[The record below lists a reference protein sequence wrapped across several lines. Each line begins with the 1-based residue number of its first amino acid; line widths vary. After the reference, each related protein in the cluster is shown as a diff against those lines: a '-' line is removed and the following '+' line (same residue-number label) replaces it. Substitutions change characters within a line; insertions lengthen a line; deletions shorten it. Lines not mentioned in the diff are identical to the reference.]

1 MFATLLS
8 KEVRH
13 HLLTFR
19 FAAALA
25 TTLILVIVSVW
36 VLGDDYIRRS
46 NAYNLAAEASAQADR
61 EIYVPSE
68 ISPTLHRPPSS
79 LSIFAQGEDRRFG
92 NTVQV
97 NRWEVPR
104 EAEGSFNDNMLLA
117 AEPALDL
124 HTIFAIVVS
133 LFGILFSYD
142 AVSGER
148 ESGTLK
154 LQCTTPISRGT
165 LFAAKFTGGVIC
177 LAIPFLL
184 SFTSGLILLSFFSG
198 LRFTPEQW
206 SAIGLMVFAGLL
218 YGAAFVATGL
228 ACSATVR
235 RSSVAL
241 VLSLLVWAVF
251 VLLIPSA
258 ANSAADILAP
268 MPSPAAIANVEKTSL
283 QEAAASLR
291 EFGERYPN
299 YWLGLYTGGWSI
311 PGRGGCLKFDGRE
324 VDYRHGEAWVRT
336 FEPMMQ
342 GRAQR
347 IWDAFYRGEG
357 QRRRHAEVFET
368 LSLPSPT
375 HHLRRAFMALAK
387 TDYRVYGDF
396 LEGARRYR
404 RQMITDFES
413 RGYFSDNASQFF
425 SRRPISEIDDER
437 FLARARYYRQQR
449 ALNRPA
455 REYLSPE
462 LWGPLPAEAI
472 PQFEHHPAESDFVG
486 SLQPIGILTTIA
498 AIIFAIGFVA
508 FIRYDVR

>member
-1 MFATLLS
+1 MFVTLLL

-25 TTLILVIVSVW
+25 TTLILVVVSVW
-36 VLGDDYIRRS
+36 VLGDDYIRRR
-46 NAYNLAAEASAQADR
+46 NAYNLAADASAQANR
-61 EIYVPSE
+61 EVYVPSE
-68 ISPTLHRPPSS
+68 ISPTVHRPPSS
-79 LSIFAQGEDRRFG
+79 LSIFAQGEDCRFG
-92 NTVQV
+92 NTIQV

-124 HTIFAIVVS
+124 YTIFAIVVS
-133 LFGILFSYD
+133 LFGILLSYD

-148 ESGTLK
+148 ETGTLK
-154 LQCTTPISRGT
+154 MQCTTPTSRGT

-177 LAIPFLL
+177 LAIPFIL
-184 SFTSGLILLSFFSG
+184 SFTGGLILLSFFSG

-218 YGAAFVATGL
+218 YGAVFVATGL
-228 ACSATVR
+228 ACSAIVR

-241 VLSLLVWAVF
+241 VLSLLVWALF

-258 ANSAADILAP
+258 ANSAADVFAP
-268 MPSPAAIANVEKTSL
+268 MPSPAELANIEKATL

-291 EFGERYPN
+291 EFRERYPR
-299 YWLGLYTGGWSI
+299 YWLGLYTSGWSI
-311 PGRGGCLKFDGRE
+311 PGRGGCFKFDGGE
-324 VDYRHGEAWVRT
+324 MDYRHGEAWVRT

-347 IWDAFYRGEG
+347 IWDAYYRGER
-357 QRRRHAEVFET
+357 QRRRHAEVFEI

-375 HHLRRAFMALAK
+375 HHLRMAFMALAA
-387 TDYRVYGDF
+387 TDYRAYGNF

-404 RQMITDFES
+404 RRMITELES
-413 RGYFSDNASQFF
+413 RGFFSDNASQFF
-425 SRRPISEIDDER
+425 SRRPASDIDDGKYA
-437 FLARARYYRQQR
+437 ARRLYYRQQE
-449 ALNRPA
+449 ALG
-455 REYLSPE
+455 REDSEFMGPD
-462 LWGPLPAEAI
+462 LWGPLPPEEI
-472 PQFEHHPAESDFVG
+472 PQFEYLPVQSDFAG
-486 SLQPIGILTTIA
+486 SLQPMGILAAIA
-498 AIIFAIGFVA
+498 AILFAIGFVA